1 MSLQYEDHCQI
12 GLLKKLGL
20 KVPII
25 ASTDE
30 LVWAHYHHLVV
41 FSPKHTQS
49 KLIKNDPMQPLFYAK
64 EVIVLVTFLINGE
77 RLLGYYSIGSFDKA
91 MSIMLTLTCSH
102 TLCSNFLR
110 LRSYGNDIVQYY
122 QVLIIDLEEYK
133 SNLIPIVGNYID
145 SSTVQLIRL
154 GSFVHNYPN
163 TNLLHNVWLAIFIGS
178 LEGQCD
184 VDVLVPWKGLTSTS
198 ISHEDQ
204 KYWKTSY
211 NLEEKVG
218 LLRVDSDIIHVV
230 WISCV
235 LAWMIHNEVTI
246 NDIKAPESM
255 ENIKHKKIVRLHD
268 CCIVLDG
275 NLVAKVG
282 AFGDTKIVT
291 LVGNGC
297 ESMHIIV
304 RPYGCTSQ
312 VKMERR
318 KKWDPGWNLIMCI
331 TSWSS
336 KFKQWDPG
344 KICAMSNFYNLEDK
358 VDFEGVGNV
367 MIL

>member
-1 MSLQYEDHCQI
+1 
-12 GLLKKLGL
+12 
-20 KVPII
+20 
-25 ASTDE
+25 
-30 LVWAHYHHLVV
+30 
-41 FSPKHTQS
+41 
-49 KLIKNDPMQPLFYAK
+49 
-64 EVIVLVTFLINGE
+64 
-77 RLLGYYSIGSFDKA
+77 
-91 MSIMLTLTCSH
+91 
-102 TLCSNFLR
+102 
-110 LRSYGNDIVQYY
+110 
-122 QVLIIDLEEYK
+122 
-133 SNLIPIVGNYID
+133 
-145 SSTVQLIRL
+145 
-154 GSFVHNYPN
+154 
-163 TNLLHNVWLAIFIGS
+163 
-178 LEGQCD
+178 
-184 VDVLVPWKGLTSTS
+184 
-198 ISHEDQ
+198 
-204 KYWKTSY
+204 
-211 NLEEKVG
+211 
-218 LLRVDSDIIHVV
+218 
-230 WISCV
+230 
-235 LAWMIHNEVTI
+235 
-246 NDIKAPESM
+246 
-255 ENIKHKKIVRLHD
+255 
-268 CCIVLDG
+268 VLDG